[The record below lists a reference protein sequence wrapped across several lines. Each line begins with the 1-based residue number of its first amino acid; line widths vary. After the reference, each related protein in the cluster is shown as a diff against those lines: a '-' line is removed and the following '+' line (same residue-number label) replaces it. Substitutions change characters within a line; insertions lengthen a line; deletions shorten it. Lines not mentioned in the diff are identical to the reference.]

1 MPEKDDDKE
10 VWVFAGP
17 NGSGKTTTRDS
28 FLKDFKGVYI
38 NADDIAASLKDQYP
52 DYEQRNLLAANMA
65 EEKRKQCLATGQS
78 FAFETVMSTAE
89 KVALMS
95 EARER
100 GFKIAL
106 VFVTTRSADINVSRV
121 HDRVAK
127 NGHPVEESKIR
138 SRYDSA
144 MSLLPSALDQADK
157 AFVFDNSAM
166 SAARPTPAL
175 VATKDGLHAKVE
187 FHRKDIPWAG
197 DLQNTIAD
205 RVDSLAKLAKSLKE
219 RDEQAWVEWATA
231 SNGRRYEGNIIAMT
245 SSHALQA
252 IKQEKLQKPTHL
264 VHDFSLTQQKPKDL
278 SVGQN
283 CIVSYSFKHGK
294 VQELQPAPK
303 ILRPIDRERE

>member
-1 MPEKDDDKE
+1 MPEKDDEKE

-52 DYEQRNLLAANMA
+52 NYEQRNLVAANMA
-65 EEKRKQCLATGQS
+65 EEKRKQCLTTGQP

-106 VFVTTRSADINVSRV
+106 VFVTTENADINVSRV

-157 AFVFDNSAM
+157 AFVFDNSETGHAH
-166 SAARPTPAL
+166 PEPAL
-175 VATKDGLHAKVE
+175 VAIKDGLHAQVE
-187 FHRKDIPWAG
+187 FHRKDIPWVG
-197 DLQNTIAD
+197 DLQNTIAY
-205 RVDSLAKLAKSLKE
+205 RVDSLAKLGKTLKE
-219 RDEQAWVEWATA
+219 RGEQAWVEWATA

-245 SSHALQA
+245 TSHALQA
-252 IKQEKLQKPTHL
+252 IKQEKPQKPTHL

-294 VQELQPAPK
+294 VQELQPAPQS
-303 ILRPIDRERE
+303 LRPIDRERE